1 MLGREAS
8 RDLGQGARRGC
19 HQPLITVLPTRYPL
33 AMSGHAAPAETRLPV
48 ERSAFGRTSVQHIDS
63 KSILTPASGFMSQYK
78 FTLNPYGGCAFGC
91 EYCYARF
98 FAPSSKQRETWGQ
111 WILVKT
117 NARELIA
124 SACRF
129 GVLNSGD
136 AVYMSSVTDPYQPVE
151 RRFGLARAVLEA
163 ILDSG
168 VQPRLTIQT
177 RSPLVTR
184 DIDLF
189 ERFEKLR
196 VNVTITTDSEDV
208 RRRYEPRCPPI
219 PARIKASEALSAA
232 GVRIGI
238 SISPMLPLED
248 AEAFGARLADLGAE
262 EYVTQYLKP
271 GRSRFAAGTSAEA
284 LRMVREDGW
293 GVREYRQAREVLAR
307 SLGDERPLLEGV
319 AGFAPA

>member
-1 MLGREAS
+1 MPHNS
-8 RDLGQGARRGC
+8 
-19 HQPLITVLPTRYPL
+19 P
-33 AMSGHAAPAETRLPV
+33 AAPPQAGLP
-48 ERSAFGRTSVQHIDS
+48 AQPAMFGRTSVQRIDS
-63 KSILTPASGFMSQYK
+63 KSILTLASGFMSQYK

-98 FAPSSKQRETWGQ
+98 FAPSSEQRETWGQ
-111 WILVKT
+111 WVLVKA
-117 NARELIA
+117 NARALIA

-151 RRFGLARAVLEA
+151 RRLGLTRAVLEA

-177 RSPLVTR
+177 RSPLVSR
-184 DIDLF
+184 DIGLF
-189 ERFEKLR
+189 DRFEKLR
-196 VNVTITTDSEDV
+196 VNITITTDSDDV

-219 PARIKASEALSAA
+219 RARMKTACALSAA

-238 SISPMLPLED
+238 SISPMLPLKD

-262 EYVTQYLKP
+262 EYATQYLKP
-271 GRSRFAAGTSAEA
+271 GRSQFAAGTSADA
-284 LRMVREDGW
+284 LRMVGEDGW

-307 SLGDERPLLEGV
+307 ILGDERPLLEGV

>member
-1 MLGREAS
+1 
-8 RDLGQGARRGC
+8 
-19 HQPLITVLPTRYPL
+19 
-33 AMSGHAAPAETRLPV
+33 
-48 ERSAFGRTSVQHIDS
+48 
-63 KSILTPASGFMSQYK
+63 MSQYK

-98 FAPSSKQRETWGQ
+98 FAPSSKQRETWGR
-111 WILVKT
+111 WVLVKT

-124 SACRF
+124 SACRS
-129 GVLNSGD
+129 GVLKSGD

-151 RRFGLARAVLEA
+151 RRLGLTRTVLES
-163 ILDSG
+163 ILDSD

-189 ERFEKLR
+189 ERFDKLR

-219 PARIKASEALSAA
+219 RARIKAAAALSTA
-232 GVRIGI
+232 GVRIGV
-238 SISPMLPLED
+238 SISPMLPLKD
-248 AEAFGARLADLGAE
+248 AEAFGAMLADLRAE

-271 GRSRFAAGTSAEA
+271 GRSQFAAGTSAEV
-284 LRMVREDGW
+284 LRRVREDGW
-293 GVREYRQAREVLAR
+293 GMREYRQARGVLAR
-307 SLGDERPLLEGV
+307 ILGDERPLLEGV
-319 AGFAPA
+319 VGFAPA

>member
-1 MLGREAS
+1 
-8 RDLGQGARRGC
+8 
-19 HQPLITVLPTRYPL
+19 
-33 AMSGHAAPAETRLPV
+33 MSGHAAPAEIRLPI
-48 ERSAFGRTSVQHIDS
+48 ERSAFGRTSVQHVDS
-63 KSILTPASGFMSQYK
+63 KSILTPTSGFMSQYK

-98 FAPSSKQRETWGQ
+98 FAPSSKQRETWGR
-111 WILVKT
+111 WVVVKT

-124 SACRF
+124 RACRS
-129 GVLNSGD
+129 GVLKSGD
-136 AVYMSSVTDPYQPVE
+136 AVYTSSVTDPYQPVE
-151 RRFGLARAVLEA
+151 RRLGLTRAILGA

-196 VNVTITTDSEDV
+196 VNVTITTDSEEV

-219 PARIKASEALSAA
+219 SARIEAAVALSAA
-232 GVRIGI
+232 GVRIGV
-238 SISPMLPLED
+238 SISPMLPLKD

-271 GRSRFAAGTSAEA
+271 GRSQFEAGTSAEA
-284 LRMVREDGW
+284 LRRVREDGW

-307 SLGDERPLLEGV
+307 ALGDERPLLEGM

>member
-1 MLGREAS
+1 MSRQTAS
-8 RDLGQGARRGC
+8 
-19 HQPLITVLPTRYPL
+19 
-33 AMSGHAAPAETRLPV
+33 AEIRLPI

-98 FAPSSKQRETWGQ
+98 FAPSSKHRETWGQ
-111 WILVKT
+111 WVLVKT

-124 SACRF
+124 SACRS
-129 GVLNSGD
+129 GVLKSGD

-151 RRFGLARAVLEA
+151 RRLGLTRAVLEA

-196 VNVTITTDSEDV
+196 VNVTITTDSEEV
-208 RRRYEPRCPPI
+208 RLRYEPHCPSI
-219 PARIKASEALSAA
+219 RARFKAAAALSAA

-238 SISPMLPLED
+238 SISPMLPLKD
-248 AEAFGARLADLGAE
+248 AEAFGARLADLRAE

-271 GRSRFAAGTSAEA
+271 GRSQFAAGTSAEV
-284 LRMVREDGW
+284 LRRVREDGW

-307 SLGDERPLLEGV
+307 ILGDERPLSEGV

>member
-1 MLGREAS
+1 MS
-8 RDLGQGARRGC
+8 RQ
-19 HQPLITVLPTRYPL
+19 T
-33 AMSGHAAPAETRLPV
+33 APAEIRLPI
-48 ERSAFGRTSVQHIDS
+48 ERSAFGQASVQHIDS

-98 FAPSSKQRETWGQ
+98 FAPSSEQRETWGQ
-111 WILVKT
+111 WVLVKT

-124 SACRF
+124 GACRS
-129 GVLNSGD
+129 GVLKSGD

-168 VQPRLTIQT
+168 GQPRLTIQT

-208 RRRYEPRCPPI
+208 RLRYEPHCPSI
-219 PARIKASEALSAA
+219 RARFKTAAALSAA

-238 SISPMLPLED
+238 SISPMLPLKD
-248 AEAFGARLADLGAE
+248 AEAFGARLADLRAD

-271 GRSRFAAGTSAEA
+271 GRSQFASGTSAEA
-284 LRMVREDGW
+284 LRRVREDGW
-293 GVREYRQAREVLAR
+293 GVPEYRRAREVLAR
-307 SLGDERPLLEGV
+307 ALGDERPLLEGV

>member
-1 MLGREAS
+1 MPYS
-8 RDLGQGARRGC
+8 
-19 HQPLITVLPTRYPL
+19 T
-33 AMSGHAAPAETRLPV
+33 SAAPPAAGLLARPAV
-48 ERSAFGRTSVQHIDS
+48 FRRTSVQHIDS

-91 EYCYARF
+91 EYCYARS
-98 FAPSSKQRETWGQ
+98 FAPSLEQRETWGQ
-111 WILVKT
+111 WVLVKT

-124 SACRF
+124 SACRS
-129 GVLNSGD
+129 GVLKSGD
-136 AVYMSSVTDPYQPVE
+136 AIYMSSVTDPYQPVE
-151 RRFGLARAVLEA
+151 RRLGRTRALLGA

-196 VNVTITTDSEDV
+196 VNITITTDSEDV

-219 PARIKASEALSAA
+219 AARMKAASALSAA

-238 SISPMLPLED
+238 SISPMLPLKD
-248 AEAFGARLADLGAE
+248 AEAFGTRLAGLGAG
-262 EYVTQYLKP
+262 EYVTQYLKA
-271 GRSRFAAGTSAEA
+271 GRSQFAAGTSAEA
-284 LRMVREDGW
+284 LRRVREDGW
-293 GVREYRQAREVLAR
+293 GLLEYRQARDALSRA
-307 SLGDERPLLEGV
+307 LGDERPLLEGM

>member
-1 MLGREAS
+1 
-8 RDLGQGARRGC
+8 
-19 HQPLITVLPTRYPL
+19 
-33 AMSGHAAPAETRLPV
+33 
-48 ERSAFGRTSVQHIDS
+48 
-63 KSILTPASGFMSQYK
+63 MSQYK

-98 FAPSSKQRETWGQ
+98 FVPSRKQRETWGQ
-111 WILVKT
+111 WVMVKT

-124 SACRF
+124 RACRS

-136 AVYMSSVTDPYQPVE
+136 VVYMSSVTDPYQPVE
-151 RRFGLARAVLEA
+151 RRLELTRAVLEA

-184 DIDLF
+184 DIALF

-208 RRRYEPRCPPI
+208 RLRYEPRCPSI
-219 PARIKASEALSAA
+219 RARIKAAAALSAA
-232 GVRIGI
+232 GVRLGV
-238 SISPMLPLED
+238 SISPMLPLKD

-271 GRSRFAAGTSAEA
+271 GRSQFAAGTSTEA

-293 GVREYRQAREVLAR
+293 GLREYRQARQGLAR
-307 SLGDERPLLEGV
+307 ILGDERPLLEGTE
-319 AGFAPA
+319 GYAPA

>member
-1 MLGREAS
+1 MLHRSPAPSPLTKLPAQPAVSGR
-8 RDLGQGARRGC
+8 
-19 HQPLITVLPTRYPL
+19 PLVVHGY
-33 AMSGHAAPAETRLPV
+33 A
-48 ERSAFGRTSVQHIDS
+48 
-63 KSILTPASGFMSQYK
+63 KSILTPTSGFMSQYK
-78 FTLNPYGGCAFGC
+78 YTLNPYGGCAFGC

-98 FAPSSKQRETWGQ
+98 FAPSSEQRETWGQ
-111 WILVKT
+111 WVLVKT

-124 SACRF
+124 RACRS
-129 GVLNSGD
+129 GALNSGD
-136 AVYMSSVTDPYQPVE
+136 AVYMSSVTDPYQPLE
-151 RRFGLARAVLEA
+151 RRLELTRAVLET
-163 ILDSG
+163 ILGCD

-219 PARIKASEALSAA
+219 QARIKAAAALSAA

-238 SISPMLPLED
+238 SISPMLPLKD
-248 AEAFGARLADLGAE
+248 AEAFGARLADLRAE

-271 GRSRFAAGTSAEA
+271 GRSQFAAGTSSEA
-284 LRMVREDGW
+284 LRRVWEDGW
-293 GVREYRQAREVLAR
+293 GLREYRQAREQLAR
-307 SLGDERPLLEGV
+307 ALGDERPLLEG
-319 AGFAPA
+319 AEGYAPA

>member
-1 MLGREAS
+1 MSRQTAS
-8 RDLGQGARRGC
+8 AEIR
-19 HQPLITVLPTRYPL
+19 LPT
-33 AMSGHAAPAETRLPV
+33 

-98 FAPSSKQRETWGQ
+98 FAPSSEQRETWGQ
-111 WILVKT
+111 WVLVKT

-129 GVLNSGD
+129 GVLKSGD

-151 RRFGLARAVLEA
+151 RRLGLTRTVLEA

-189 ERFEKLR
+189 ERFERLR
-196 VNVTITTDSEDV
+196 VNVTITTDSEEV
-208 RRRYEPRCPPI
+208 RLRYERHCPSI
-219 PARIKASEALSAA
+219 RARIKAAAALSAA
-232 GVRIGI
+232 GVRIGV
-238 SISPMLPLED
+238 SISPMLPVKD
-248 AEAFGARLADLGAE
+248 AEAFGAMLADLTAE

-284 LRMVREDGW
+284 LRRVREDGW
-293 GVREYRQAREVLAR
+293 GLREYRQAREVLAR
-307 SLGDERPLLEGV
+307 ALGYERPLLEGV

>member
-1 MLGREAS
+1 MPYNTS
-8 RDLGQGARRGC
+8 
-19 HQPLITVLPTRYPL
+19 
-33 AMSGHAAPAETRLPV
+33 AAPPQAGLP
-48 ERSAFGRTSVQHIDS
+48 AQPAMFGRTSVQHIDS
-63 KSILTPASGFMSQYK
+63 KSILTPTSGFMSQYK

-111 WILVKT
+111 WVLVKT

-124 SACRF
+124 RACRS

-136 AVYMSSVTDPYQPVE
+136 VVYMSSVTDPYQPVE
-151 RRFGLARAVLEA
+151 RRLGLTRAVLEA
-163 ILDSG
+163 ILDAG

-208 RRRYEPRCPPI
+208 RLRYEPRCPPI
-219 PARIKASEALSAA
+219 RARIKAAAALSAA
-232 GVRIGI
+232 GVRIGV
-238 SISPMLPLED
+238 SISPMLPLKD
-248 AEAFGARLADLGAE
+248 AEVFGARLADLRAE

-271 GRSRFAAGTSAEA
+271 VRSHFAAGTSTEA
-284 LRMVREDGW
+284 LRKVREDGW
-293 GVREYRQAREVLAR
+293 GMQEYREARQRLAR
-307 SLGDERPLLEGV
+307 ILGKERPLLEGV

>member
-1 MLGREAS
+1 
-8 RDLGQGARRGC
+8 
-19 HQPLITVLPTRYPL
+19 
-33 AMSGHAAPAETRLPV
+33 MSGHTAPAEIRFPI
-48 ERSAFGRTSVQHIDS
+48 ERSAVGRTSVQHIDS
-63 KSILTPASGFMSQYK
+63 KTILTPTSGFMSQYK

-91 EYCYARF
+91 EYCYARS
-98 FAPSSKQRETWGQ
+98 FAPSSKQRETWGR
-111 WILVKT
+111 WVLVKT

-124 SACRF
+124 SACRS

-151 RRFGLARAVLEA
+151 RRLGLTRAVLGA

-196 VNVTITTDSEDV
+196 VNVTITTDAEGV
-208 RRRYEPRCPPI
+208 RLRYEPRCPPI
-219 PARIKASEALSAA
+219 WARIKAAAALSAA

-238 SISPMLPLED
+238 SISPMLPLKD
-248 AEAFGARLADLGAE
+248 AEAFGAALADLRAD

-271 GRSRFAAGTSAEA
+271 GRSQFAAGTSAEV
-284 LRMVREDGW
+284 LRRVREDGW

-307 SLGDERPLLEGV
+307 ALGDERPLLEGV

>member
-1 MLGREAS
+1 MSRRAINPLPPSCRHDIFLGMIA
-8 RDLGQGARRGC
+8 
-19 HQPLITVLPTRYPL
+19 HT
-33 AMSGHAAPAETRLPV
+33 APAEIRLPI
-48 ERSAFGRTSVQHIDS
+48 ERSVFGRTSIHHIDS

-98 FAPSSKQRETWGQ
+98 FAPSSEQRETWGQ
-111 WILVKT
+111 WVLVKT

-124 SACRF
+124 SACRS
-129 GVLNSGD
+129 GVLKSGD

-151 RRFGLARAVLEA
+151 RRLGLTRAVLEA

-196 VNVTITTDSEDV
+196 VNVTITTDSEEV
-208 RRRYEPRCPPI
+208 RLRYEPHCPSI
-219 PARIKASEALSAA
+219 RARIKAAAALSAA

-238 SISPMLPLED
+238 SISPMLPLKD
-248 AEAFGARLADLGAE
+248 AEAFGATLADLRAD

-271 GRSRFAAGTSAEA
+271 GRSQFAAGTSIEA
-284 LRMVREDGW
+284 LRRVREDGW
-293 GVREYRQAREVLAR
+293 GVREYRRAREVLAR
-307 SLGDERPLLEGV
+307 ALSDERPLLEGM

>member
-1 MLGREAS
+1 
-8 RDLGQGARRGC
+8 
-19 HQPLITVLPTRYPL
+19 
-33 AMSGHAAPAETRLPV
+33 MSGHAAPAETRLPV

-98 FAPSSKQRETWGQ
+98 FAPSSEQRGTWGR

-117 NARELIA
+117 NARALIA
-124 SACRF
+124 KACRS
-129 GVLNSGD
+129 GALNSGD

-151 RRFGLARAVLEA
+151 RRLGLTRTVLEA

-208 RRRYEPRCPPI
+208 RLRYEPHCPSI
-219 PARIKASEALSAA
+219 RARIKAAAALSAA
-232 GVRIGI
+232 GVRIGV
-238 SISPMLPLED
+238 SISPMLPLKD
-248 AEAFGARLADLGAE
+248 AEAFGATLADLRAD

-271 GRSRFAAGTSAEA
+271 GRSQFAAGTSAEA

-293 GVREYRQAREVLAR
+293 GAREYRQARDALAR
-307 SLGDERPLLEGV
+307 VLGDERPLLEGV
-319 AGFAPA
+319 TGFAPA